1 MEEFQRKYVKVI
13 VQFKEDGTMLPRTIL
28 WDNDVR
34 YPIDRVL
41 SVCRAAALRAGGQGD
56 RYTIRVAGRET
67 YLFFEHSIDQAT
79 SEKPGK
85 WFVEAHT

>member
-1 MEEFQRKYVKVI
+1 MDEFQRKYVKVI
-13 VQFKEDGTMLPRTIL
+13 VQFKEDGTMLPRAIL

-56 RYTIRVAGRET
+56 RYTIRIADRIT
-67 YLFFEHSIDQAT
+67 YLFFEHSVDQAT
-79 SEKPGK
+79 SEKPGR
-85 WFVEAHT
+85 WFVEAHN